1 MIPIRADEFY
11 DLLLLVQKESQKI
24 QERIKIYPDL
34 KELRDRLERLFIL
47 EEKISLTIKK
57 LSNA

>member
-47 EEKISLTIKK
+47 EEKISLTIKQ

>member
-1 MIPIRADEFY
+1 MIPIRADEFF

-47 EEKISLTIKK
+47 EEKISLTIKQ
-57 LSNA
+57 LTNA